1 MESNFHLRDDIEI
14 RPGYEP
20 QCRIESFSEADKLRC
35 ITACT
40 LDCLCYMLVH
50 DGSTC
55 SLYDQSA
62 VNYFMLKSSNDLKV
76 YVR

>member
-1 MESNFHLRDDIEI
+1 MESNLHLRDDIEI
-14 RPGYEP
+14 RHGYEP
-20 QCRIESFSEADKLRC
+20 QCLIGTFSEADKLRC
-35 ITACT
+35 LTACT
-40 LDCLCYMLVH
+40 MDYLCYMLAH

-62 VNYFMLKSSNDLKV
+62 VSYFMLKSSNDLKV